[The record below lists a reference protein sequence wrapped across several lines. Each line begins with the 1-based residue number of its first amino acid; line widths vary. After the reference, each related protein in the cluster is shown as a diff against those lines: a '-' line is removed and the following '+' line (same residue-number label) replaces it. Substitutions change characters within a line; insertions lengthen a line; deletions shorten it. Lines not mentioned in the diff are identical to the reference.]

1 VTKPPKITGN
11 QMIKHLVNKK
21 GFTKT
26 AQKGSHAS
34 LRSSNRW
41 TTVPAKNEELG
52 PGLLLTL
59 LDDVGIS
66 RDEFIDDWQNGL
78 IK

>member
-1 VTKPPKITGN
+1 MTKLPRITGN
-11 QMIKHLVNKK
+11 QMIKYLVNKK
-21 GFTKT
+21 GFVKT
-26 AQKGSHAS
+26 AQRGSHVS
-34 LRSSNRW
+34 LHSNDRW

-52 PGLLLTL
+52 PGLILTI

-66 RDEFIDDWQNGL
+66 RDDFIHDWQNGL

>member
-1 VTKPPKITGN
+1 
-11 QMIKHLVNKK
+11 MIKYLVNKK
-21 GFTKT
+21 GFSKT
-26 AQKGSHAS
+26 AQKGSHVS
-34 LRSSNRW
+34 LHSNDRW

-52 PGLLLTL
+52 PGLILTI

-66 RDEFIDDWQNGL
+66 RDDFIHDWRNGL